1 MGVLIGIQILGT
13 QPDFDQSWPT
23 VMWNENTGAVS
34 QFVWGYS
41 DYTLYRNASQAMFVA
56 GSLPWPTRLVFS
68 SNLSMDQSNTTARGA
83 RTNSLGF
90 QLRAPGWP
98 GDVGFY
104 YNYNLGGPTEVVY
117 SQTKGSPAITRNL
130 AAQARD
136 AALSPNTV
144 CDLFVQNY

>member
-1 MGVLIGIQILGT
+1 MGALIGIQILGT

-23 VMWNENTGAVS
+23 VMWNENIGAVS
-34 QFVWGYS
+34 QYSWGS
-41 DYTLYRNASQAMFVA
+41 TDYTLYKNASQAMFVA

-68 SNLSMDQSNTTARGA
+68 STDSMDASNVLSRGA

-104 YNYNLGGPTEVVY
+104 YNYSLGGPTEVDY
-117 SQTKGSPAITRNL
+117 SQTKGSAAITRNN

-136 AALSPNTV
+136 ASGFGLY
-144 CDLFVQNY
+144 DLFVQNY

>member
-1 MGVLIGIQILGT
+1 MGILIGIQILGT

-117 SQTKGSPAITRNL
+117 SQTKGSAAITRNL
-130 AAQARD
+130 AAQARG
-136 AALSPNTV
+136 AALPFNTV

>member
-1 MGVLIGIQILGT
+1 MGILIGIQILGT

-104 YNYNLGGPTEVVY
+104 YNLIMHVLHLYH
-117 SQTKGSPAITRNL
+117 
-130 AAQARD
+130 
-136 AALSPNTV
+136 
-144 CDLFVQNY
+144 

>member
-1 MGVLIGIQILGT
+1 MGILIGIQILGT

-68 SNLSMDQSNTTARGA
+68 SNLTMPQSNTTARGA

-90 QLRAPGWP
+90 QLRVPGWP
-98 GDVGFY
+98 GTVGSY
-104 YNYNLGGPTEVVY
+104 YDYTSGSPTEVDY
-117 SQTKGSPAITRNL
+117 SLTKGSAAITRNN
-130 AAQARD
+130 AAQVRD
-136 AALSPNTV
+136 VSLDGLY
-144 CDLFVQNY
+144 DLFVQNY